1 LEIKLITKE
10 EIPKESKI
18 TNQGTTLEA
27 DGTKISYAT
36 LERDRPAVSARY
48 TRGFAK
54 LKFTKYYPLFGKWVL
69 AVTK

>member
-1 LEIKLITKE
+1 MEIKIIKKE

-18 TNQGTTLEA
+18 TNQGTTTEP

-36 LERDRPAVSARY
+36 LERDRPAVPSKY

-54 LKFTKYYPLFGKWVL
+54 LKFTKYYPLFGEWVL